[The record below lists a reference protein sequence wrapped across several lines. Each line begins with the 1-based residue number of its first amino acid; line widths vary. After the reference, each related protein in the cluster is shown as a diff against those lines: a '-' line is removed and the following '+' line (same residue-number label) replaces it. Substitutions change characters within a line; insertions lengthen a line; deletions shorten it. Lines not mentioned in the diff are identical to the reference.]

1 MSLCDNPLL
10 PLDPPLLLTADLLL
24 GVLARITGE
33 AAVVLVDV
41 AVEVEVTL
49 VLSAS
54 TFIDMPLLLLR
65 LLDSSDCCFTG
76 EPMGLTSGSIIRH
89 IQKIGKRHTRGLS
102 MTKIRASRISFLYTD
117 QI

>member
-10 PLDPPLLLTADLLL
+10 PLDPPLLLAADLLL

-33 AAVVLVDV
+33 AAAVVVDVVL
-41 AVEVEVTL
+41 EEEVTL

-76 EPMGLTSGSIIRH
+76 EPMGLTSGSVIRH
-89 IQKIGKRHTRGLS
+89 IQKIGKRRTRGLS
-102 MTKIRASRISFLYTD
+102 TTKIRAPCISFL
-117 QI
+117 

>member
-33 AAVVLVDV
+33 AAAVVDV
-41 AVEVEVTL
+41 VVEEEVTL

-54 TFIDMPLLLLR
+54 TFIDMSLLLLR

-89 IQKIGKRHTRGLS
+89 LHKIGKRRTR
-102 MTKIRASRISFLYTD
+102 KIRAPGISFFVN
-117 QI
+117 

>member
-33 AAVVLVDV
+33 AAAVVDV
-41 AVEVEVTL
+41 VVEEEVTL

-76 EPMGLTSGSIIRH
+76 EPKGLTSGSVSRH

-102 MTKIRASRISFLYTD
+102 TTKIQAPCISFL
-117 QI
+117 

>member
-24 GVLARITGE
+24 GVLALITGDF
-33 AAVVLVDV
+33 AVVVDV
-41 AVEVEVTL
+41 VVEEEVTS

-76 EPMGLTSGSIIRH
+76 EPRGLTSGSIIRH
-89 IQKIGKRHTRGLS
+89 IHKIGKRHTLGLS
-102 MTKIRASRISFLYTD
+102 TTDIRAPRISVL
-117 QI
+117 

>member
-33 AAVVLVDV
+33 AAAVVVVDV
-41 AVEVEVTL
+41 VAEDEVTL

-54 TFIDMPLLLLR
+54 TFIDMPLLLL
-65 LLDSSDCCFTG
+65 
-76 EPMGLTSGSIIRH
+76 
-89 IQKIGKRHTRGLS
+89 
-102 MTKIRASRISFLYTD
+102 
-117 QI
+117 

>member
-33 AAVVLVDV
+33 AAAVVDV
-41 AVEVEVTL
+41 VDVVVEDEVTL

-54 TFIDMPLLLLR
+54 TFIDMSLLLLR
-65 LLDSSDCCFTG
+65 LLDSPDCCFTG

-89 IQKIGKRHTRGLS
+89 IHKIGKRHTRGLS
-102 MTKIRASRISFLYTD
+102 TTKIRALRISFL
-117 QI
+117 